1 MTVRFKRIGLK
12 DDTNARFQSNVEQA
26 FHELNDILDATPT
39 KLYGTLETTFAGGAI
54 ASQDTPGFSVA
65 TDGVG
70 TYTITLNNKFSKLL
84 LCSWT
89 ITGENF
95 GTEALAVTHVSNNIS
110 SGGKQIVM
118 LAQGATG
125 PTTLET
131 GTQFIEITLRN

>member
-70 TYTITLNNKFSKLL
+70 TYTITVDSKYSKLL
-84 LCSWT
+84 NCVWT
-89 ITGENF
+89 ITGEVFF
-95 GTEALAVTHVSNNIS
+95 GEALAVHHVSNTIS
-110 SGGKQIVM
+110 NGGDQIVM
-118 LAQGATG
+118 QANGSEG
-125 PTTLET
+125 VVKFET